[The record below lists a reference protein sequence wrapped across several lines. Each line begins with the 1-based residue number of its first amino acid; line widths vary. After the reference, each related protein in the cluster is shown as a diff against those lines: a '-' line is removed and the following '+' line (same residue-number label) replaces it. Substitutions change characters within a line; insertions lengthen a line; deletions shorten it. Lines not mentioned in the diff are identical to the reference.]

1 MQKTVNSTC
10 QALAESQTGAG
21 GARFYQPP
29 LSYTPMQFCVT
40 IHYIII
46 HYITLHCIKL
56 HYKTIHNTLQNQNC
70 GLFCSNIAHSK
81 DLCGLDSSREQLLLG
96 SRTLQQKMKKSN
108 QQTKTKAQLQ
118 SFFTESS
125 LWFASTVRQ
134 QLTNSSKNSVFVFW
148 RDKTRPANEKWLF
161 RHEPS
166 ASFTMKLNHNA
177 CLLFS
182 IIMFFKSH
190 EWLPYFFHWKI
201 FPLLASCNFSS
212 Y

>member
-1 MQKTVNSTC
+1 M
-10 QALAESQTGAG
+10 
-21 GARFYQPP
+21 
-29 LSYTPMQFCVT
+29 
-40 IHYIII
+40 
-46 HYITLHCIKL
+46 
-56 HYKTIHNTLQNQNC
+56 QNQNC
-70 GLFCSNIAHSK
+70 GLFCSNIAYSK
-81 DLCGLDSSREQLLLG
+81 DFCGLDSSREQLLLG

-108 QQTKTKAQLQ
+108 QQKQKIKPSSNVSLQKAVCG
-118 SFFTESS
+118 
-125 LWFASTVRQ
+125 FASTVRQ
-134 QLTNSSKNSVFVFW
+134 QLTNSSKNSVLVFW

-182 IIMFFKSH
+182 IIMFFKSQ
-190 EWLPYFFHWKI
+190 EWYMPYFFHWKI